1 MVGADRFIEIYVET
15 PLAVCEARDTKG
27 MYRQAREGRIKN
39 FTGIDDPYEPPL
51 GPEIRIDT
59 ISSTAEENAEFI
71 LSYLVEQGFVLPSP
85 AQDEHE
91 AVSDN
96 SPEHN
101 YAEVEDGPDVTT

>member
-1 MVGADRFIEIYVET
+1 LSHYH
-15 PLAVCEARDTKG
+15 
-27 MYRQAREGRIKN
+27 

-59 ISSTAEENAEFI
+59 ISSTAEENAELI

-85 AQDEHE
+85 VQEEHE
-91 AVSDN
+91 AGSDN

-101 YAEVEDGPDVTT
+101 YAEVEDRPDVIT